1 MNVQSF
7 VVVVCVLAA
16 LVYLVRPTVR
26 RWRARQATGPVA
38 VAPANQAGGS
48 ACGGCKGCGSGSGGC
63 H

>member
-16 LVYLVRPTVR
+16 LAYLVRPTVR
-26 RWRARQATGPVA
+26 RWWARQLMGPAA
-38 VAPANQAGGS
+38 VAPADKTGGS
-48 ACGGCKGCGSGSGGC
+48 ACGHCKGCSGSSGGC

>member
-1 MNVQSF
+1 MSVQFF

-26 RWRARQATGPVA
+26 RWRAKQVAGPVA
-38 VAPANQAGGS
+38 PAAQVNGS
-48 ACGGCKGCGSGSGGC
+48 ACGSCKGCGSASGGC